1 MDTKNNSQIE
11 TEITKAQEEDLDE
24 LMEMIVK
31 VYQDMHSR
39 GLMQWGP
46 HYPQKVDF
54 MKDVKKNQ
62 LFLLKT
68 KEKKIVGCVALELN
82 DFTSPTIPE
91 HEEVDWV
98 EKRKNKYVIL
108 LRLAV
113 HPDYQKQGFAQKIL
127 SFAERHAISNNYT
140 AIRLE
145 ALNVPLNS
153 YLIEF
158 YKKANYQ
165 MRKIVY
171 FANRKQK
178 IYCMFEKILFGEPKL

>member
-1 MDTKNNSQIE
+1 MDTKNKNYSLIE
-11 TEITKAQEEDLDE
+11 TDITKAKEEDLDE

-31 VYQDMHSR
+31 VYEEMISR
-39 GLMQWGP
+39 GLTQWGP

-54 MKDVKKNQ
+54 LQDVKKNQ

-68 KEKKIVGCVALELN
+68 KEKKIVACVALELN
-82 DFTSPTIPE
+82 DFSSPTVAE
-91 HEEVDWV
+91 HEEVDWA
-98 EKRKNKYVIL
+98 EKRKNKYIIL

-113 HPDYQKQGFAQKIL
+113 HPDYQKQGLAQKL
-127 SFAERHAISNNYT
+127 LRFAEKHAISNKYT

-145 ALNVPLNS
+145 GLNLPRNL

-171 FANRKQK
+171 FCK
-178 IYCMFEKILFGEPKL
+178 